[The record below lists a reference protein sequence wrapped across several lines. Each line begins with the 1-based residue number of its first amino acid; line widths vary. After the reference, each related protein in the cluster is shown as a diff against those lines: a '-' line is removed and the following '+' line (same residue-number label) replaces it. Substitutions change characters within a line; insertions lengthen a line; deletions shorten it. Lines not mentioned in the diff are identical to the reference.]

1 MRTATFISKLKQ
13 KTNEFEELMG
23 ESKTLYEDIKK
34 MWTELTEEEKKEMD
48 EWELGWE
55 HLDQFFSCKF
65 H

>member
-34 MWTELTEEEKKEMD
+34 M
-48 EWELGWE
+48 
-55 HLDQFFSCKF
+55 
-65 H
+65 

>member
-1 MRTATFISKLKQ
+1 LKQ

-55 HLDQFFSCKF
+55 HLDKFFSQIFVKK
-65 H
+65 